1 MNNGT
6 IIGSDVLCCPH
17 IKHTAHPHYSRL
29 WYKMVDDNKDKM
41 SKQLDAQILELEQRF
56 NAFLKELE
64 DDFDFVPSAVA
75 GKQKEED
82 DYYPEFDHR
91 LSDIEK
97 KYATVDRKYTIVLIF
112 TTLLMLSVLGYVG
125 YLLFG
130 KG

>member
-1 MNNGT
+1 M
-6 IIGSDVLCCPH
+6 
-17 IKHTAHPHYSRL
+17 AE
-29 WYKMVDDNKDKM
+29 DNKDKM

-64 DDFDFVPSAVA
+64 EDFDFVPSAVT
-75 GKQKEED
+75 KHKTEED
-82 DYYPEFDHR
+82 EYYPEFDNR
-91 LSDIEK
+91 LADIEK
-97 KYATVDRKYTIVLIF
+97 KYATVDRKYTIVLAF

>member
-1 MNNGT
+1 
-6 IIGSDVLCCPH
+6 
-17 IKHTAHPHYSRL
+17 
-29 WYKMVDDNKDKM
+29 MVEDNKDKM

-64 DDFDFVPSAVA
+64 EDFDFVPSAVA
-75 GKQKEED
+75 HKGKGAEED
-82 DYYPEFDHR
+82 EYYPEFDNR
-91 LSDIEK
+91 LADIEK
-97 KYATVDRKYTIVLIF
+97 KYANVDRKYTIVLVL

>member
-1 MNNGT
+1 
-6 IIGSDVLCCPH
+6 
-17 IKHTAHPHYSRL
+17 
-29 WYKMVDDNKDKM
+29 MVDDNKEKM

-75 GKQKEED
+75 GKHKTEED
-82 DYYPEFDHR
+82 DYFPEFDNR
-91 LSDIEK
+91 LATIEK
-97 KYATVDRKYTIVLIF
+97 KYANVDRKYTIVLVV
-112 TTLLMLSVLGYVG
+112 TTLLTLSVLGYVG